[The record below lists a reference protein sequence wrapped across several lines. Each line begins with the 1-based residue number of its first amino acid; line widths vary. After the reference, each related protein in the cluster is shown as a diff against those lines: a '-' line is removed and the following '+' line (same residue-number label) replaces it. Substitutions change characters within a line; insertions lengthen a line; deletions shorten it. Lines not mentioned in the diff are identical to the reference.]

1 LYRQSEGRGVNILQ
15 TCMNSTVS
23 FKMALGSK
31 GLAALQA
38 DEGPLPG
45 VLADVDAQI
54 VFLDKTLQQTRARDG
69 TGNC

>member
-1 LYRQSEGRGVNILQ
+1 
-15 TCMNSTVS
+15 
-23 FKMALGSK
+23 MALGSK